1 MLFCVLSTP
10 TVSSVQFVA
19 PIARCFESGFIL
31 SKPMIPFVWFASVP
45 GGVRTFFMTFF
56 FCIRKFRNFS
66 DFGFVMRNIYISWYF
81 ADVDF
86 SGVV

>member
-1 MLFCVLSTP
+1 MFSSP
-10 TVSSVQFVA
+10 SFSSVQFVA
-19 PIARCFESGFIL
+19 PIARCFESGCTFL
-31 SKPMIPFVWFASVP
+31 KPMIPFVWFVSVP
-45 GGVRTFFMTFF
+45 GGVRIFF
-56 FCIRKFRNFS
+56 FIRKFRNFS